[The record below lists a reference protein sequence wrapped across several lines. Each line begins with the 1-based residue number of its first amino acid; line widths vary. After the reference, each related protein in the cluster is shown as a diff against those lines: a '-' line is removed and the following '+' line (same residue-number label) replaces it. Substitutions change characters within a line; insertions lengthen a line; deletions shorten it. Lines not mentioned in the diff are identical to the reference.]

1 MKSPGSRAAALP
13 PPGHARPSSLYRRPG
28 RNGILWGAGIVF
40 AGVALVAIFL
50 PSGQGSGA
58 PARAAPPEQQ
68 DPAVAVVPAVD
79 SAGFFVALY
88 EGLFARHGLH
98 VHFIPAV
105 SSETV
110 LGAQEAGRIGISCGN
125 YVSYIQAQEQHQA
138 DLYLFAEGSVMQ
150 AGAQGLYVMP
160 GSKVRDL
167 AELKGRTIAV
177 NAPRNILYLLAAS
190 ALADNGIS
198 PSQVHFV
205 SPPGGFPAMLAWL
218 KTGRVDA
225 AVLPEP
231 FASIAELS
239 MGVLSLVD
247 LNQGATLSFPVQGC
261 AVTRAWAR
269 THPRTLAAFR
279 AAFEQGQQIAD
290 TSRAAV
296 EHAME
301 SLPAPFGL
309 TPVQAAVIA
318 LDSYPVGPVDTVRL
332 QRVADVIHQ
341 FLGAPVFD
349 MQSMV
354 TSYG

>member
-1 MKSPGSRAAALP
+1 MHPRS
-13 PPGHARPSSLYRRPG
+13 
-28 RNGILWGAGIVF
+28 
-40 AGVALVAIFL
+40 LVAIVL
-50 PSGQGSGA
+50 PSGHGSSA
-58 PARAAPPEQQ
+58 PAQAGPPEQP

-110 LGAQEAGRIGISCGN
+110 LGAKEGGRIAISCGN
-125 YVSYIQAQEQHQA
+125 YVSYIQAQEQLKA
-138 DLYLFAEGSVMQ
+138 DLYVFAEGSIMQ
-150 AGAQGLYVMP
+150 SGTQGLYVMP
-160 GSKVRDL
+160 GSKVHDL
-167 AELKGRTIAV
+167 TDLKGRTIAV

-218 KTGRVDA
+218 KAGRVDA

-231 FASIAELS
+231 FASIAELY
-239 MGVLSLVD
+239 MGAATRLVD
-247 LNQGATLSFPVQGC
+247 LDQGATVEFPVQGC
-261 AVTRAWAR
+261 TVTRAWAR

-296 EHAME
+296 ERAMK

-318 LDSYPVGPVDTVRL
+318 LDTYPYGPVDTVRL
-332 QRVADVIHQ
+332 QRVADVMHQ
-341 FLGAPVFD
+341 FIGAPVFN